1 MRRREFLGSGIAFG
15 GAAAL
20 GIAFQPRLALAQSQ
34 TGVIRVLAEGPP
46 NTFDPAG
53 TGYNIPSVNITWNV
67 YDRLVTFGQKP
78 LTGPDQQ
85 GAFIYDYD
93 NIVPQ
98 AAESYK
104 VAPDGK
110 SITFNLRKGATF
122 HDGTPVTAADVKW
135 SLDRAIN
142 VTTAKNQMGT
152 GSIKDAKQFI
162 VVDDMTIRVET
173 DLADRFT
180 VPNLALLFP
189 AIFNSKV
196 CMQHATASDP
206 WAQEWLKT
214 NVAGGGP
221 FKLAS
226 YQAGQ
231 QFVLEPFANWKNGP
245 SKSTAKILYQI
256 VPQAA
261 SRRIAAERGEADLV
275 RDLPGRDIAAMIA
288 EGKVKVLGIANPST
302 VTYIAMNNGIAPFDN
317 LKVRQAVAYSV
328 PYQAM
333 FDAVLYKRG
342 NPMFGGPAKV
352 TSPEWPSPLP
362 YTQDLTKAKAL
373 LTEAGFPSGFETT
386 FSIDADDV
394 TVSEP
399 VAILMQE
406 ALGKIGIKVTINKIP
421 AGQMGT
427 LLTEKKLPLFIANAG
442 AWLRS
447 ADYFFRIFYQGDTR
461 WNFGSYANPEMV
473 KIVADARWEA
483 DPAKYN
489 ALVMRMI
496 ELART
501 EVPVIPLWSAFQDTV
516 VSKGMHG
523 YTYMFHRSLE
533 LRHLTKS

>member
-1 MRRREFLGSGIAFG
+1 MRRREFLGSGIALG

-20 GIAFQPRLALAQSQ
+20 GIAFQPRLALAQGQ
-34 TGVIRVLAEGPP
+34 TGVIRVLAEGAP

-78 LTGPDQQ
+78 LTGPGQQ

-135 SLDRAIN
+135 SLDRAVN

-152 GSIKDAKQFI
+152 GSMKDPKQFI

-173 DLADRFT
+173 EMADRFT
-180 VPNLALLFP
+180 LPNLALLFP

-231 QFVLEPFANWKNGP
+231 QFVLEPFAGWKNDP
-245 SKSTAKILYQI
+245 IKSTAKILYQI

-288 EGKVKVLGIANPST
+288 EGKVKVLGIANPAT

-317 LKVRQAVAYSV
+317 VKVRQAVAYSV

-352 TSPEWPSPLP
+352 TTPEWPSPLP

-373 LTEAGFPSGFETT
+373 LAEAGFANGFETT

-447 ADYFFRIFYQGDTR
+447 PDYFFRIFYQGNTR

-473 KIVADARWEA
+473 KIVADARWET

-516 VSKGMHG
+516 VSKAMHG

>member
-180 VPNLALLFP
+180 MPNLALPFP

-373 LTEAGFPSGFETT
+373 LTEAGFPNGFETT

-496 ELART
+496 ELAHT

>member
-152 GSIKDAKQFI
+152 GSMKDAKQFI

-226 YQAGQ
+226 NQAGQ

-245 SKSTAKILYQI
+245 IKSTAKILYQI
-256 VPQAA
+256 VPQTA

-373 LTEAGFPSGFETT
+373 LTEAGFPNGFETT

-447 ADYFFRIFYQGDTR
+447 PDYFFRIFYQGDTR

-473 KIVADARWEA
+473 KIVADARWET

-516 VSKGMHG
+516 VSKGMQG

>member
-20 GIAFQPRLALAQSQ
+20 GIAFQPRLALAQGQ
-34 TGVIRVLAEGPP
+34 TGVIRVLAEGAP

-78 LTGPDQQ
+78 LTGRDQQ
-85 GAFIYDYD
+85 GAFIFDYD

-135 SLDRAIN
+135 SLDRAVN

-152 GSIKDAKQFI
+152 GSMKDAKQFV

-173 DLADRFT
+173 DRADRFT
-180 VPNLALLFP
+180 LPNLALLFP

-245 SKSTAKILYQI
+245 IKSTAKILYQI

-317 LKVRQAVAYSV
+317 VKVRQAVAYSV
-328 PYQAM
+328 PYEAM

-342 NPMFGGPAKV
+342 IPMFGGAAKV

-362 YTQDLTKAKAL
+362 YAQDMAKAKAL
-373 LTEAGFPSGFETT
+373 LTEAGFPNGFETT

-447 ADYFFRIFYQGDTR
+447 PDYFFRIFYQGDTR

-473 KIVADARWEA
+473 KIVADARWET

-516 VSKGMHG
+516 VSKAMSG